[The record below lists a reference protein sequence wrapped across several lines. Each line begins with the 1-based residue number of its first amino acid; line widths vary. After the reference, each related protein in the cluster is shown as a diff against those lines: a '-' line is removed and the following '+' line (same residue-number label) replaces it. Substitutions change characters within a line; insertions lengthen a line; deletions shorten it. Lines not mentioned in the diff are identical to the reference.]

1 MSKFI
6 KTQLELAKAK
16 MTKTEEVT
24 FAERKESIDAGL
36 KMSQDRQNHD
46 LQGEIYKLQDTVT
59 KFELESKE
67 LSKAE
72 VLNFTDI
79 AESRKRLKVAQANL
93 ELYKSLQTE
102 FFADEA

>member
-24 FAERKESIDAGL
+24 FAERKESIEAGL

-46 LQGEIYKLQDTVT
+46 LQGEIY
-59 KFELESKE
+59 
-67 LSKAE
+67 
-72 VLNFTDI
+72 
-79 AESRKRLKVAQANL
+79 
-93 ELYKSLQTE
+93 
-102 FFADEA
+102 